1 MIRITKNLNFRVR
14 HLPGNK
20 IPAVFNGNGL
30 VSRDLGLTAG
40 ILFLWSPLVEEH
52 KSIQNMPVEHA
63 QKERATL
70 LQDSFTVWLL
80 WVDILFFCAVVRL
93 CSSYYFLRSCNL

>member
-1 MIRITKNLNFRVR
+1 MLAQHSRQNLKNRVPEEKIKVR

-40 ILFLWSPLVEEH
+40 ILFLWSPLRLVSSFVVILKKTLFLTLVQDISEGTFGLYEH
-52 KSIQNMPVEHA
+52 SI
-63 QKERATL
+63 
-70 LQDSFTVWLL
+70 
-80 WVDILFFCAVVRL
+80 
-93 CSSYYFLRSCNL
+93 